1 VSQDT
6 FTYNAYS
13 NKLKFLII
21 KETQE
26 FYDKVKM
33 INQVDEVKKIQNQL
47 SKIEQIRSLQR
58 RRHERFSKVK

>member
-1 VSQDT
+1 
-6 FTYNAYS
+6 
-13 NKLKFLII
+13 
-21 KETQE
+21 
-26 FYDKVKM
+26 M